1 MAQNLIGQTLVQ
13 NISRPENIFV
23 FPTQI
28 ACDLWADWTIQNSPV
43 KAVAMERFIPWDDF
57 KATAI
62 RSELQDKNSIPSEMR
77 KIFTIQLIE
86 QNAKTPFLNS
96 IIPSDYA
103 KTAGAF
109 ANWISTILSSLS
121 IWKKYFDKNTA
132 SNPKAIDDEDRD
144 ILEIYKRYQDFLDKY
159 SLFDPAWEK
168 PPFKADNK
176 HYFVFFPEIL
186 TDYEEYR
193 PILDEC
199 KEFIT
204 IVSFTDDDGKP
215 VADVD
220 FFTDSR
226 TEIKNL
232 AIRLRQAHDNDK
244 IEWDKIAVSVPDME
258 SYGPYIDRELE
269 LYSIPH
275 VVRSARPLSQTAG
288 GSLFNLIRE
297 CVNEN
302 FSFTSLKNFLLT
314 VELPWSDSELNDRLI
329 SFGQNNNCLCNFEI
343 DGSPV
348 DIWEKTFDSI
358 PCDKNVITFYKNLKH
373 ALVKITSSASFEEIR
388 DNYFAFREK
397 FFDMDKCSD
406 FTDKIISRCII
417 ELGGLID
424 LEKVFSECRIPN
436 PYNFFVSLLDEK
448 VYLEQA
454 NERGVQILPYKTGSS
469 SPFDCHFI
477 VDASQVATSIIY
489 KSLSFLRED
498 KRLKILGGL
507 DHEDPNVTRIFLRLY
522 KMNSLSKMVYFSCAS
537 KTFTGYAQSAS
548 DLTEQ
553 DFTKN
558 PPDFIS
564 QNFFSQE
571 KNWYLEKGK
580 FPGSIYSIQKSGAIN
595 WLLANEHYEA
605 DTLKAFEVVNE
616 IIKKNRMKDGTN
628 CNVSCTALN
637 NFFECPF
644 KYCLNQILHIKELN
658 QETDLMDRFAKGTLN
673 HRVMEFFFKHYQ
685 EHHLLLPTAEDIL
698 LPETLNLIAVCLD
711 KAIDDNENS
720 PMAQFL
726 LNTTRLDLLQDIT
739 EAIQGICKKF
749 SEHYVYA
756 VEKNYS
762 FKIPDQNVL
771 CEGKIDLL
779 LQDPADNELILIDH
793 KTNNVPTKKE
803 LYYSLLPEGETLNFQ
818 MPMYFYL
825 LQNNPFVPPF
835 KQAFFYK
842 INEHKF
848 TEFKSENIN
857 LELNYLQEKIKVFV
871 QAVSDGNI
879 IKERTQ
885 KIADCYGCD
894 YKAVCRHTFIVGK
907 SE

>member
-13 NISRPENIFV
+13 NISKPQNVFV

-28 ACDLWADWTIQNSPV
+28 ACDLWADWTIQNSQV

-77 KIFTIQLIE
+77 KIFAIQLIE
-86 QNAKTPFLNS
+86 QNARTPFLNS

-109 ANWISTILSSLS
+109 ANWIATILSSLA

-132 SNPKAIDDEDRD
+132 SSPNAIDAEDKD
-144 ILEIYKRYQDFLDKY
+144 ILEIYQRYQEFLDKY

-168 PPFKADNK
+168 PPFKADDK

-199 KEFIT
+199 KDFIT
-204 IVSFTDDDGKP
+204 IVSFTGDDGQP
-215 VADVD
+215 VADAD

-232 AIRLRQAHDNDK
+232 AIKLRQAHDEDK
-244 IEWDKIAVSVPDME
+244 IEWDKIAVNVPDME

-314 VELPWSDSELNDRLI
+314 VELPWSDSQLNDKLI

-343 DGSPV
+343 EGTPV

-358 PCDKNVITFYKNLKH
+358 PCDKSIITFYKNLKH
-373 ALVKITSSASFEEIR
+373 ALIKITGSASFEEIR

-397 FFDMDKCSD
+397 FFDMDKCSE

-477 VDASQVATSIIY
+477 VEASQAATSIIY

-507 DHEDPNVTRIFLRLY
+507 EHEDPNVTRTFLRLY
-522 KMNSLSKMVYFSCAS
+522 KMNSLSKNVYCSCAA
-537 KTFTGYAQSAS
+537 KTFTGYAQTAS

-558 PPDFIS
+558 PPDFLS
-564 QNFFSQE
+564 QSSFTGE

-580 FPGSIYSIQKSGAIN
+580 FPASIYSIQQKGAQN

-605 DTLKAFEVVNE
+605 DTGRAFEVIDE
-616 IIKKNRMKDGTN
+616 FIKKNRIKDGQN
-628 CNVSCTALN
+628 CSVSYSAMKPFL
-637 NFFECPF
+637 ECPF
-644 KYCLNQILHIKELN
+644 KYCLQNILHIKELN
-658 QETDLMDRFAKGTLN
+658 QETNLMDRYAKGDLN
-673 HRVMEFFFKHYQ
+673 HLVLELFFKHYQ
-685 EHHLLLPTAEDIL
+685 EHHLLLPKEEDIL
-698 LPETLNLIAVCLD
+698 LPENSNLIAVCLD
-711 KAIDDNENS
+711 KAIEDDENS
-720 PMAQFL
+720 PMAKFL
-726 LNTTRLDLLQDIT
+726 LNTTKLDILKDIT
-739 EAIQGICKKF
+739 EAIQVICKRF
-749 SEHYVYA
+749 FDHYVYA

-762 FKIPDQNVL
+762 FKIPDQNAV
-771 CEGKIDLL
+771 CEGKVDLL

-793 KTNNVPTKKE
+793 KTGQVPKQE
-803 LYYSLLPEGETLNFQ
+803 QLYCSKLTEGEILNLQ

-825 LQNNPFVPPF
+825 LQNTPDVPPV

-842 INEHKF
+842 ISESKF
-848 TEFKSENIN
+848 IEFKSDDIN
-857 LELNYLQEKIKVFV
+857 RELNYLHEKINLFV
-871 QAVSDGNI
+871 QAISDGNI
-879 IKERTQ
+879 LKERTK
-885 KIADCYGCD
+885 KIADCYDCD
-894 YKAVCRHTFIVGK
+894 YKAVCRRTFIVGK
-907 SE
+907 TE